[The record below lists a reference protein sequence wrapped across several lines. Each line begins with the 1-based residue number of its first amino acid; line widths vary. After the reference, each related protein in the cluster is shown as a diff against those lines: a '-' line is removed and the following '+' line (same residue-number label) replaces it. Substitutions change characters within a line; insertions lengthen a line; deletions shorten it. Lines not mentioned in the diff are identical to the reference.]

1 MSLNILFI
9 SVETIKERTG
19 LHNNVDEK
27 LIKPEIKTCQ
37 DMYILPALGTNL
49 YNRLQSGVQC
59 GDLTCDEKTLLDDYI
74 VDTLVNYVLSE
85 LPQGLSYQ
93 FYNKGLIRKSSDNTE
108 LPSMQDLIDIA
119 NRYKAR
125 AEYYK
130 QRLIKY
136 LLQNQTLFPD
146 YLNFG
151 SGFDAIAPE
160 RDGYTASIYLGDDRC
175 CGEFGKKLSFKELY
189 QGNRP
194 PCCYE

>member
-9 SVETIKERTG
+9 SAETIKDRTG

-27 LIKPEIKTCQ
+27 LINPEIKTAQ
-37 DMYILPALGTNL
+37 DIYIHPALGTAL
-49 YNRLQSGVQC
+49 YERLQDGINNNN
-59 GDLTCDEKTLLDDYI
+59 LTQLEVNLIDNYI

-93 FYNKGLIRKSSDNTE
+93 YYNKGLLRKTGENFES
-108 LPSMQDLIDIA
+108 PSMQDMIDIA
-119 NRYKAR
+119 NRFRSR

-136 LLQNQTLFPD
+136 LKENQNQYPL
-146 YLNFG
+146 YLNYG
-151 SGFDAIAPE
+151 NRYDSIKPENDAY
-160 RDGYTASIYLGDDRC
+160 RSSIYLGSSSC
-175 CGEFGKKLSFKELY
+175 CKGEKTFKELY
-189 QGNRP
+189 QGNKP